1 MLEQILN
8 LDRSFF
14 IAINNG
20 MANPV
25 LDWLC
30 PYLRKQETW
39 YFFYPV
45 LLYFLYKK
53 TGPKSLWFLL
63 SIALMIFCSDQ
74 FSANL
79 VKNTFQRVRP
89 CSAPD
94 LQGIT
99 RHLIESCRGYSFIS
113 AHACNHFAIAVFFAK
128 VLQVSKWNWFL
139 LLFWASSIAFSQ
151 VYVGVH
157 YPLDVIVGACCG
169 ILFGIAFSRY
179 TLKYTLK

>member
-1 MLEQILN
+1 
-8 LDRSFF
+8 
-14 IAINNG
+14 
-20 MANPV
+20 
-25 LDWLC
+25 
-30 PYLRKQETW
+30 
-39 YFFYPV
+39 
-45 LLYFLYKK
+45 
-53 TGPKSLWFLL
+53 
-63 SIALMIFCSDQ
+63 MIFCSDQ

-79 VKNTFQRVRP
+79 VKNTFQRIRP

-169 ILFGIAFSRY
+169 ILFGTAFSKY